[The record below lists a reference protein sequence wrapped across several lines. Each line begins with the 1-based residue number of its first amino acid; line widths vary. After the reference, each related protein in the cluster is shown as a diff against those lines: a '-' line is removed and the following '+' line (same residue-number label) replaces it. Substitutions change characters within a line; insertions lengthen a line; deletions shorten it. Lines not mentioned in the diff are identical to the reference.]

1 MMTFHKRPWT
11 RSVMMTLRYGTWPY
25 WLVEL
30 STVVIVAYVL
40 LMG

>member
-1 MMTFHKRPWT
+1 MTTFRKRPWT
-11 RSVMMTLRYGTWPY
+11 RTVVLTLRHSTWPY

-40 LMG
+40 LS